1 MTTNNNVLATHT
13 DKDLFEYV
21 LGSFC
26 VANRTTINKILYTP
40 EYAPEM
46 VLIHVPP
53 ILRSNN
59 QSGTLYFTFKQTYML
74 ELECFYESLQHLQKV
89 SVMNKACSV
98 AEVGPDIHYN
108 QLLIVPP
115 NRLRRS
121 DTKGAGPREDQ

>member
-21 LGSFC
+21 SGSFC
-26 VANRTTINKILYTP
+26 VANRTAINKILYTS
-40 EYAPEM
+40 EDAPEM

-53 ILRSNN
+53 TLRSNN

-89 SVMNKACSV
+89 SVTNKACSV
-98 AEVGPDIHYN
+98 AAVG
-108 QLLIVPP
+108 L
-115 NRLRRS
+115 
-121 DTKGAGPREDQ
+121 